1 MFLLLMPLGMLL
13 IGGAANGWAVLAD
26 LVFYIFFAASTRLHD
41 GAADVCGQ
49 RKDGGR
55 RGSEE
60 ARGDPE
66 GIAAPEP
73 APAGRKALQTAVF
86 PLTMSPLP
94 MTVLPD
100 RRL

>member
-1 MFLLLMPLGMLL
+1 MPHALHLVYGGYEFHVSASDATGDASHRRRGKWVGSAGRPGILHFLR
-13 IGGAANGWAVLAD
+13 
-26 LVFYIFFAASTRLHD
+26 ASARLHD

-66 GIAAPEP
+66 GIAASR
-73 APAGRKALQTAVF
+73 AGTSRQKKPCRQQYFL
-86 PLTMSPLP
+86 
-94 MTVLPD
+94 
-100 RRL
+100 